1 MFTALAAEGGNALVT
16 AMQGVDFSAIG
27 DTISAGDILGF
38 MGNSGYGKEG
48 TIGKFPVHL
57 HLGIYI
63 PTLYTD
69 EMSVNPYHI
78 LDILRK
84 NTRKYTYS

>member
-1 MFTALAAEGGNALVT
+1 
-16 AMQGVDFSAIG
+16 
-27 DTISAGDILGF
+27 

-48 TIGKFPVHL
+48 TVGKFPVHL